1 MEITLFI
8 KAKRSISMKKKYA
21 TFQVVL
27 GICAALGWWGVF
39 YPELTLTPDT
49 YKVMGE
55 DGREA
60 LYGADLYYNILG
72 AGKNRI
78 YFKSK
83 LITAVEAIVHET
95 GKRE

>member
-8 KAKRSISMKKKYA
+8 KVKRSISMKKKYA
-21 TFQVVL
+21 TFQIVL
-27 GICAALGWWGVF
+27 GICAALGWWGIF

-49 YKVMGE
+49 YEIVGG
-55 DGREA
+55 DGIESP
-60 LYGADLYYNILG
+60 YGADLYYDILG

-83 LITAVEAIVHET
+83 LITTVEAIVHET
-95 GKRE
+95 GK